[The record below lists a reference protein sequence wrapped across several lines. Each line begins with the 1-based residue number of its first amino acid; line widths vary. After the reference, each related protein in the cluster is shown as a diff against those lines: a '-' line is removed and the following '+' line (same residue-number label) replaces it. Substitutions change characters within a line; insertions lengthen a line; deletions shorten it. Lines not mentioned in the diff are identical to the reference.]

1 MISNFFGHTLTY
13 NFQEY
18 SHRHAKLTKIW
29 KYLQTKIDITNQ
41 TLSNIIRQL
50 SCLASFAEEILGDA
64 GNALA
69 NQNARIYNLSNRI
82 EQLDA
87 KVQILNPKQI
97 GMWFQKWYYTQ
108 NSGVVEKKN
117 VKMGEI
123 RLHYNFKLVH
133 VTVQVWTF

>member
-1 MISNFFGHTLTY
+1 MIFSKWTKMVGLKLFLSTHYFFKT
-13 NFQEY
+13 F
-18 SHRHAKLTKIW
+18 
-29 KYLQTKIDITNQ
+29 LQTKTDITNQ

-97 GMWFQKWYYTQ
+97 GM
-108 NSGVVEKKN
+108 
-117 VKMGEI
+117 
-123 RLHYNFKLVH
+123 
-133 VTVQVWTF
+133 

>member
-1 MISNFFGHTLTY
+1 MDKNGWFETFLSNTTHNFFKT
-13 NFQEY
+13 F
-18 SHRHAKLTKIW
+18 
-29 KYLQTKIDITNQ
+29 LQTKTDITNQ

-97 GMWFQKWYYTQ
+97 GM
-108 NSGVVEKKN
+108 
-117 VKMGEI
+117 
-123 RLHYNFKLVH
+123 
-133 VTVQVWTF
+133 

>member
-1 MISNFFGHTLTY
+1 M
-13 NFQEY
+13 
-18 SHRHAKLTKIW
+18 RAKLTKIW
-29 KYLQTKIDITNQ
+29 KYLQTKTDITNQ

-97 GMWFQKWYYTQ
+97 GMWFLKSTTLR
-108 NSGVVEKKN
+108 
-117 VKMGEI
+117 I
-123 RLHYNFKLVH
+123 
-133 VTVQVWTF
+133 QV

>member
-1 MISNFFGHTLTY
+1 MIFSKWTKMVGLKLFCQHIIFFKT
-13 NFQEY
+13 F
-18 SHRHAKLTKIW
+18 
-29 KYLQTKIDITNQ
+29 LQTKTDITNQ

-97 GMWFQKWYYTQ
+97 GM
-108 NSGVVEKKN
+108 
-117 VKMGEI
+117 
-123 RLHYNFKLVH
+123 
-133 VTVQVWTF
+133 

>member
-1 MISNFFGHTLTY
+1 MDQNGWFQFFLLNTTHNFFKT
-13 NFQEY
+13 F
-18 SHRHAKLTKIW
+18 
-29 KYLQTKIDITNQ
+29 LQTKTDITNQ

-97 GMWFQKWYYTQ
+97 GM
-108 NSGVVEKKN
+108 
-117 VKMGEI
+117 
-123 RLHYNFKLVH
+123 
-133 VTVQVWTF
+133 

>member
-1 MISNFFGHTLTY
+1 MVDFELFWSHTTY

-18 SHRHAKLTKIW
+18 SHRHAKLTKIL
-29 KYLQTKIDITNQ
+29 KYWQTKIDITNQ

-97 GMWFQKWYYTQ
+97 GM
-108 NSGVVEKKN
+108 
-117 VKMGEI
+117 
-123 RLHYNFKLVH
+123 
-133 VTVQVWTF
+133 

>member
-1 MISNFFGHTLTY
+1 MGEKT
-13 NFQEY
+13 
-18 SHRHAKLTKIW
+18 TKSIFLFI
-29 KYLQTKIDITNQ
+29 YLQTTYKDITNQ

-97 GMWFQKWYYTQ
+97 GM
-108 NSGVVEKKN
+108 
-117 VKMGEI
+117 
-123 RLHYNFKLVH
+123 
-133 VTVQVWTF
+133 

>member
-1 MISNFFGHTLTY
+1 MIFSKWTKMVGLKLFLSNTTHNFFKT
-13 NFQEY
+13 F
-18 SHRHAKLTKIW
+18 
-29 KYLQTKIDITNQ
+29 LQTKTDITNQ

-97 GMWFQKWYYTQ
+97 GM
-108 NSGVVEKKN
+108 
-117 VKMGEI
+117 
-123 RLHYNFKLVH
+123 
-133 VTVQVWTF
+133 

>member
-1 MISNFFGHTLTY
+1 MVGFKLFSKKTQKFPLTAKIKYFSEIFFS
-13 NFQEY
+13 F
-18 SHRHAKLTKIW
+18 I
-29 KYLQTKIDITNQ
+29 YLQTTTKDITNQ

-97 GMWFQKWYYTQ
+97 GM
-108 NSGVVEKKN
+108 
-117 VKMGEI
+117 
-123 RLHYNFKLVH
+123 
-133 VTVQVWTF
+133 

>member
-1 MISNFFGHTLTY
+1 MR
-13 NFQEY
+13 E
-18 SHRHAKLTKIW
+18 KMTKNIFVFI
-29 KYLQTKIDITNQ
+29 YLQTTYKDITNQ

-97 GMWFQKWYYTQ
+97 GM
-108 NSGVVEKKN
+108 
-117 VKMGEI
+117 
-123 RLHYNFKLVH
+123 
-133 VTVQVWTF
+133 

>member
-1 MISNFFGHTLTY
+1 MFF
-13 NFQEY
+13 
-18 SHRHAKLTKIW
+18 
-29 KYLQTKIDITNQ
+29 YLQTTTDITNQ

-97 GMWFQKWYYTQ
+97 GM
-108 NSGVVEKKN
+108 
-117 VKMGEI
+117 
-123 RLHYNFKLVH
+123 
-133 VTVQVWTF
+133 

>member
-1 MISNFFGHTLTY
+1 MDKNGWFETFLSTHNFSKTFM
-13 NFQEY
+13 
-18 SHRHAKLTKIW
+18 
-29 KYLQTKIDITNQ
+29 QTKTDITNQ

-97 GMWFQKWYYTQ
+97 GM
-108 NSGVVEKKN
+108 
-117 VKMGEI
+117 
-123 RLHYNFKLVH
+123 
-133 VTVQVWTF
+133 